1 MPILLTRI
9 DDRLIHGQV
18 VVGWAQVLK
27 SNHIAVIDDEIAV
40 NEMQKFL
47 FRMATPTEIKL
58 SILTIKEAA
67 DIIKKRG
74 FDDDY
79 TILLLK
85 SPENAYKLIKA
96 GGRVSEINIG
106 GMHFGEGKIQLF
118 DAVFV
123 DEKDIEYIRL
133 LNKEGVLLEVRMVP
147 TDQKKDVIKVIEEKT
162 RHMGNK

>member
-18 VVGWAQVLK
+18 VVGWAQALK
-27 SNHIAVIDDEIAV
+27 SNHIVVIDDDIAG

-47 FRMATPTEIKL
+47 FRMATPTDIKL

-67 DIIKKRG
+67 EIIKKRG
-74 FDDDY
+74 FDEDY

-96 GGRVSEINIG
+96 GGKLSSINIG

-123 DEKDIEYIRL
+123 DEKDIEYIEL
-133 LNKEGVLLEVRMVP
+133 LNKEGVALEVRMVP
-147 TDQKKDVIKVIEEKT
+147 TDQKKDVIKVIDEKIKKKE
-162 RHMGNK
+162 NK

>member
-18 VVGWAQVLK
+18 VVGWAQALK
-27 SNHIAVIDDEIAV
+27 ANHIVVIDDEVAA

-47 FRMATPTEIKL
+47 FRMATPTDIKL
-58 SILTIKEAA
+58 SILPIKEAA

-74 FDDDY
+74 FDNDY

-85 SPENAYKLIKA
+85 SPENVYRLIKA
-96 GGRVSEINIG
+96 GGKISEINIG

-118 DAVFV
+118 DAIFV
-123 DEKDIEYIRL
+123 DEKDIEFIKL
-133 LNKEGVLLEVRMVP
+133 LNNEGVLLEVRMVP
-147 TDQKKDVIKVIEEKT
+147 TDQKKDVIKAIEEKT
-162 RHMGNK
+162 KHKESK

>member
-18 VVGWAQVLK
+18 VVGWAQALK
-27 SNHIAVIDDEIAV
+27 SNHIVVIDDDIAI

-47 FRMATPTEIKL
+47 FRMATPTDIKL

-67 DIIKKRG
+67 EIIKKRG
-74 FDDDY
+74 FDEDL

-96 GGRVSEINIG
+96 GGKVSEINIG
-106 GMHFGEGKIQLF
+106 GMHFGEGKTQIF

-123 DEKDIEYIRL
+123 DEKDMEYIKL
-133 LNKEGVLLEVRMVP
+133 IKNEGVAMEVRMVP
-147 TDQKKDVIKVIEEKT
+147 TDQKKDIIKAIEEKI
-162 RHMGNK
+162 KKKEIK